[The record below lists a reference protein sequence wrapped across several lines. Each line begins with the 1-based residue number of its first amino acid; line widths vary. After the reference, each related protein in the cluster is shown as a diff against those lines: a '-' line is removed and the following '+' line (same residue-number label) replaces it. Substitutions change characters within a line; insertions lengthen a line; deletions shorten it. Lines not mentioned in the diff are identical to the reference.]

1 MKRALLS
8 SSLFALTAAFVVA
21 PAYAAEKAAKAATST
36 NAYATVNGKA
46 IPANRADVLMANQL
60 AQGQANTPELK
71 AAVREELVR
80 REVLAQEAAK
90 LGLDKKSDVQG
101 QVDLARQGVL
111 VAAYLSEYARSL
123 KISDADVQKE
133 YEGIKATLGDKEY
146 KARHI
151 LVEKEGEA
159 KDIIDKLKK
168 GEKFEDLAKASKD
181 PGSKD
186 KGGDLGWANKAGY
199 VPAFSAAMVKLDK
212 GRYTETPVQT
222 NFGWHVIQLDDVRE
236 LKMPPFDDLKA
247 QIIQRMRQVAVEKQI
262 LALRAKAK
270 IE

>member
-8 SSLFALTAAFVVA
+8 SSLLALTAAFVVA
-21 PAYAAEKAAKAATST
+21 PAYAADKAAKAAPSPA
-36 NAYATVNGKA
+36 AYATVNGKA

-80 REVLAQEAAK
+80 REVLAQEAAR
-90 LGLDKKSDVQG
+90 LGLDKKSEVQG
-101 QVDLARQGVL
+101 QIDLARQGVL

-133 YEGIKATLGDKEY
+133 YETIKATLGDKEY

-181 PGSKD
+181 PGSKE